1 MRVVIVG
8 AGNLATN
15 LAVALQKAGH
25 VLIQVFSRTAQSA
38 ELLAKRVGVPA
49 VTDLHQLAQ
58 DADLYIVSISDS
70 ALPTLDYSAFPSQA
84 LVVHTA
90 GSIPMDVIPLT
101 RRGVFYPMQTFSR
114 QRIVDFRE
122 IPIFIEASSEED
134 TSLLTDFASSI
145 NNKVYR
151 LSSTDRRYLH
161 LAAVFCSNFVN
172 HCYAMSE
179 DILRQH
185 GIPFSVMLPLVD
197 EVAAKV
203 HQVSPHDAQTGPAIR
218 HDENVIRHHLSLLND
233 QPRLQQIY
241 FLMSESIQAEQCNNL
256 RIKKIK

>member
-1 MRVVIVG
+1 
-8 AGNLATN
+8 
-15 LAVALQKAGH
+15 
-25 VLIQVFSRTAQSA
+25 
-38 ELLAKRVGVPA
+38 
-49 VTDLHQLAQ
+49 
-58 DADLYIVSISDS
+58 
-70 ALPTLDYSAFPSQA
+70 
-84 LVVHTA
+84 
-90 GSIPMDVIPLT
+90 
-101 RRGVFYPMQTFSR
+101 MQTFSR

-241 FLMSESIQAEQCNNL
+241 SLMSESIQEDS
-256 RIKKIK
+256 

>member
-1 MRVVIVG
+1 MKVVLVG

-15 LAVALQKAGH
+15 LAVALQQAGH
-25 VLIQVFSRTAQSA
+25 TIMQVFSRTHSSA
-38 ELLAKRVGVPA
+38 EALAQRVGVTA

-58 DADLYIVSISDS
+58 DADIYIVSITDS
-70 ALPTLDYSAFPSQA
+70 ALPLLDYSAFPPHA

-90 GSIPMDVIPLT
+90 GSIPMDVIPLPH
-101 RRGVFYPMQTFSR
+101 RGVLYPMQTFSR
-114 QRIVDFRE
+114 QRIVDFAD
-122 IPIFIEASSEED
+122 IPLFVEAATDED
-134 TSLLTDFASSI
+134 TQRLFDFALTLN

-151 LSSTDRRYLH
+151 LSSADRLYLH

-185 GIPFSVMLPLVD
+185 GGLPFSVMLPLID

-203 HQVSPHDAQTGPAIR
+203 HSVGPHEAQTGPAIR
-218 HDENVIRHHLSLLND
+218 HDENVIRHHLDLLADNPELQEIYSIMSNHIAND
-233 QPRLQQIY
+233 
-241 FLMSESIQAEQCNNL
+241 
-256 RIKKIK
+256 